1 MTSNIST
8 DKSLQVAIA
17 QINPCVG
24 DFDFNKE
31 KILNSIH
38 EAREND
44 ADLVVFP
51 EMVVSGYPPEDLLFR
66 PAFLQQIE
74 TVLESIRQASIDIT
88 VIIGAP
94 KLAAPST
101 SSSHKQGKLY
111 NMAVVFQNGK
121 CIAEYAKQHLPNYR
135 VFDEKRYFSN
145 GKETVIVDITGVKT
159 AILICEDVWRSAPMK
174 AAKEQ
179 GAEAV
184 VVLNASPF
192 RYNKS
197 VERQVMLERHAQ
209 IHQLPIIYVNLVG
222 GQDELVFDGHSLV
235 MDSHAQ
241 LIFQADLFT
250 ENTYHVE
257 VPIAT
262 SSPTSST
269 TKGSAI
275 ELDVPSEEAQVYE
288 ALVMGL
294 RDYIGKN
301 GFKGV
306 LLGLSGGIDSALTMA
321 IAVDALGAKNVEA
334 IMMPFHYTADIS
346 ITDAS
351 KQAKTQGVHYREIP
365 IETVFDGFMQLL
377 SVEFGKLERDVTEEN
392 IQARSRGI
400 ILMAMSN
407 KLGKMLLAT
416 GNKSEMSMGYAT
428 LYGDM
433 AGGFAPL
440 KDVYKILVYALARYR
455 NACGDGEIIPERV
468 ITRPPS
474 AELSPDQ
481 KDEDSLP
488 PYEILDEI
496 LRLFIEEFH
505 SVEEIVALGFA
516 EETVIFVADRVLLNE
531 HKRRQSAPGVRVT
544 RRAFGKDRRYP
555 ITSAYRKYLTK
566 S

>member
-1 MTSNIST
+1 MSKNT
-8 DKSLQVAIA
+8 SLQVAIA

-24 DFDFNKE
+24 DFDLNKE
-31 KILNSIH
+31 KILNSIQ
-38 EAREND
+38 EARDNK

-74 TVLESIRQASIDIT
+74 SALEDIRQASTHIT

-94 KLAAPST
+94 KYLNT
-101 SSSHKQGKLY
+101 KRQNKLF
-111 NMAVVFQNGK
+111 NMAVVFQDGK
-121 CIAEYAKQHLPNYR
+121 QIAQYAKQHLPNYR
-135 VFDEKRYFSN
+135 VFDEKRYFSK
-145 GKETVIVDITGVKT
+145 GKETVIVDIAGVKIG
-159 AILICEDVWRSAPMK
+159 ILICEDIWRTMPIK
-174 AAKEQ
+174 TAKQQ
-179 GAEAV
+179 GAEAI

-192 RYNKS
+192 RYNKA
-197 VERQVMLERHAQ
+197 VERQALLERHAQ
-209 IHQLPIIYVNLVG
+209 THQLPIIYANLVG

-235 MDSHAQ
+235 VDSHAQ
-241 LIFQADLFT
+241 LIFQADSFT
-250 ENTYHVE
+250 ENTYLTE
-257 VPIAT
+257 VPITA
-262 SSPTSST
+262 
-269 TKGSAI
+269 KGEKI
-275 ELDVPSEEAQVYE
+275 ELELLSEEAQVYE
-288 ALVMGL
+288 ALVTGVH
-294 RDYIGKN
+294 DYVGKN
-301 GFKGV
+301 GFKGI
-306 LLGLSGGIDSALTMA
+306 LLGLSGGIDSALTLA
-321 IAVDALGAKNVEA
+321 IAVDALGADNVEA

-351 KQAKTQGVHYREIP
+351 KQAEVQGVKYREIP
-365 IETVFDGFMQLL
+365 IETVFDSFMQLL
-377 SVEFGKLERDVTEEN
+377 SSEFGDLERDVTEEN
-392 IQARSRGI
+392 IQARSRGV

-440 KDVYKILVYALARYR
+440 KDVYKILVYKLAKFR
-455 NACGDGEIIPERV
+455 NQCGDGEIIPDRV

-505 SVEEIVALGFA
+505 SVDEVVALGF
-516 EETVIFVADRVLLNE
+516 EHETVKFVADRVLLNE
-531 HKRRQSAPGVRVT
+531 HKRRQSAPGIRVT

-555 ITSAYRKYLTK
+555 ITSAYRKYL
-566 S
+566 